1 MKVKTGKVL
10 AGAVA
15 VSLLILL
22 LILWLCFGFTKAFFI
37 FAGID
42 SAAILAIFIWAMFKY
57 SSLDRRLSMA
67 RRTALD
73 GEELRLQYSILRKVA
88 GLPTLFRYE
97 QLEAATDGF
106 RAVLGKG
113 SSASVFK
120 GILDD
125 GTAVAVKRIDGQ
137 EHGEE
142 EFRAEVTALASVQH
156 LNLVRLLGYCL
167 VPRGPRFLVYEFIEN
182 GSLDSWIFSGD
193 SGRSTSAAQRLLPWE
208 QRCAVALDVA
218 RALAYLHHDCRS
230 RVLHLDVKPENIL
243 LDEVF
248 RACVADFGLSKL
260 MSRDESRV
268 VTTVRG
274 TRGYLAPEWLL
285 ESGVSEKSDVYSY
298 GMVLL
303 EIVGGRRNVRLV
315 GDGPASQRKWS
326 YFPRIVAEK
335 VRQGREMEVVDER
348 LPAGEVEENQVK
360 AMLYV
365 ALWCI
370 QEKPTLRPTMAR
382 VVDMLSGRAPVE
394 APPETE
400 MVVVDLLAIDHDDA
414 GDSAAAPPHAGQ
426 NRPMS
431 AYFASLST
439 LSPR

>member
-1 MKVKTGKVL
+1 M
-10 AGAVA
+10 GAVA

-22 LILWLCFGFTKAFFI
+22 LILWLCFGFSNPFFI

-42 SAAILAIFIWAMFKY
+42 SAAILAIFIWAMLKY

-106 RAVLGKG
+106 HAVLGMG

-125 GTAVAVKRIDGQ
+125 GTAVAVKRIEGQ

-167 VPRGPRFLVYEFIEN
+167 VPRGPRFLVYEFIQN
-182 GSLDSWIFSGD
+182 GSLDSWIFPRG
-193 SGRSTSAAQRLLPWE
+193 GGSAATTQRFLPWE
-208 QRCAVALDVA
+208 QRYAVALDVA

-243 LDEVF
+243 LDEAF

-348 LPAGEVEENQVK
+348 LPAEEVEENQVK

-382 VVDMLSGRAPVE
+382 VVDMLTGRTPVE
-394 APPETE
+394 VPPETE
-400 MVVVDLLAIDHDDA
+400 MVVLDLLAIDRDNS
-414 GDSAAAPPHAGQ
+414 GDSPAARPLGGQ

-431 AYFASLST
+431 AYFASMST

>member
-42 SAAILAIFIWAMFKY
+42 SVAILAIFIWAMFKY

-274 TRGYLAPEWLL
+274 TRG
-285 ESGVSEKSDVYSY
+285 GVSEKSDVYSY

-335 VRQGREMEVVDER
+335 VRQGREMEV
-348 LPAGEVEENQVK
+348 EENQVK

-394 APPETE
+394 VPPETE

-439 LSPR
+439 LSPGR